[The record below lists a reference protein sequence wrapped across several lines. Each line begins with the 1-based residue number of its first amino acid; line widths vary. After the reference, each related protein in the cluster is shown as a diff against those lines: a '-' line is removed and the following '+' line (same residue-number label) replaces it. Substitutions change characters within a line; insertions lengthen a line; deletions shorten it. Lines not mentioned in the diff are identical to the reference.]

1 MRLMWMLVV
10 LLIHGIA
17 YAEPGQVRRFP
28 AQGRVHVQ
36 LRVQGSTDLEVFGA
50 VIQDYQR
57 LHPGSEVIYEDVI
70 AWDIYDHYVHP
81 ARDAIKADMLI
92 SASMDLQTKL
102 VNDGHALAHRSA
114 QTAALPAWAQ
124 WRHEVFG
131 ISYEPVAIVYNTRNL
146 DAARVPR
153 TRRQLLALL
162 RAPDAPLR
170 GKVGTYNVERS
181 GVGYLFATQ
190 DGQVGSIAGALLAAL
205 GTNRVALEERTGTLL
220 DRVSRGELLLAY
232 NVLGSYAQARIDA
245 GAPLGIVQPQ
255 DYTLVA
261 LRTAVIPKTA
271 PHALEARRFLDYL
284 LSPRGQQVLS
294 REARLMPIL
303 QAAGGRGG
311 SAQPP
316 FRPIP
321 LGPGLLVY
329 LDKLKRRQFWRLA
342 REHAAA
348 ALGQGSGGGHV
359 PDLAHGRSHH
369 SRRRRPPAVPR
380 CRAPCAAADPAAG
393 QCVEASS
400 AATLSAM
407 LRSHPQAELVLLDLA
422 MPGARGFSA
431 LLHVRGEHP
440 DIPVVVISSNDHP
453 RVIRRAQQFGAAGF
467 IPKSTPAESIG
478 TAVASVLD
486 GGTWFPPMTAERSEA
501 DAQLASKLAQL
512 TPQQFR
518 VLLSLADGLLNKQ
531 IAHELGLAENTVKVH
546 VTAILKKLD
555 CYSRTQAAVLVKAL
569 EPEGEG

>member
-1 MRLMWMLVV
+1 MRRLLLLAV
-10 LLIHGIA
+10 LLA
-17 YAEPGQVRRFP
+17 PVMARAAPGDVRVFP
-28 AQGRVHVQ
+28 AHGPVQAQ

-57 LHPGSEVIYEDVI
+57 LHPGTQVIYEDVI
-70 AWDIYDHYVHP
+70 AWDIYDRYLHP
-81 ARDAIKADMLI
+81 GKATPAADMLI

-114 QTAALPAWAQ
+114 QTEALPAWAQ

-131 ISYEPVAIVYNTRNL
+131 ISYEPVAIVYNTRKL
-146 DAARVPR
+146 AASRVPR

-170 GKVGTYNVERS
+170 GRVGTYDVERS

-205 GTNRVALEERTGTLL
+205 GANQVRLEERTGTLL

-232 NVLGSYAQARIDA
+232 NVLGSYAQTRIDA

-261 LRTAVIPKTA
+261 LRTAVIPRTA
-271 PHALEARRFLDYL
+271 PHAPEARRFLDYL

-303 QAAGGRGG
+303 PAAGGRGG

-329 LDKLKRRQFWRLA
+329 LDKLKRRQFLDAWRA
-342 REHAAA
+342 STQPPR
-348 ALGQGSGGGHV
+348 QG
-359 PDLAHGRSHH
+359 GR
-369 SRRRRPPAVPR
+369 
-380 CRAPCAAADPAAG
+380 
-393 QCVEASS
+393 
-400 AATLSAM
+400 
-407 LRSHPQAELVLLDLA
+407 
-422 MPGARGFSA
+422 
-431 LLHVRGEHP
+431 
-440 DIPVVVISSNDHP
+440 
-453 RVIRRAQQFGAAGF
+453 
-467 IPKSTPAESIG
+467 
-478 TAVASVLD
+478 
-486 GGTWFPPMTAERSEA
+486 
-501 DAQLASKLAQL
+501 
-512 TPQQFR
+512 
-518 VLLSLADGLLNKQ
+518 
-531 IAHELGLAENTVKVH
+531 
-546 VTAILKKLD
+546 
-555 CYSRTQAAVLVKAL
+555 
-569 EPEGEG
+569 